1 MSSDTEGTT
10 QRGAETEHGSAAVE
24 PVGHGG
30 TLRAVGPLED
40 PGLPPHR
47 PRPTDVDPR
56 AAKRAERQIA
66 GMFVASTLLSIG
78 FVVAYFAIPNNSRFL
93 DTNASNLALGVS
105 LGLALLLIGLAAIQW
120 AKKLMVDE
128 EVSEE
133 RHLVA
138 SSPEERREAID
149 LVLKGSA
156 ESGLGRRTLIK
167 LSVAPALGLLVAPVV
182 VLLRD
187 LGPLPHNDLFH
198 TTWRPGTRLVRD
210 GLGTPIKASD
220 IVIGSLVNVE
230 PGSLYPNGANSPTAG
245 EVADEDGIGTPD
257 MVSAQTVRARSAA
270 IVVRMA
276 PGEATVP
283 AGRETWNVD
292 GIFCYSKICV
302 HMGCPISLYEQQ
314 THVLLCPCHQSQYDL
329 AQAGKVVFGPAA
341 RAMPQLPIHLDRDG
355 YLVATRDFLVPVG
368 PSFWERG

>member
-1 MSSDTEGTT
+1 MTEL
-10 QRGAETEHGSAAVE
+10 EHGSGAVE
-24 PVGHGG
+24 PAGHGG
-30 TLRAVGPLED
+30 TLRPTGPLED
-40 PGLPPHR
+40 PGIPPHR

-56 AAKRAERQIA
+56 AAKRAERQVA
-66 GMFVASTLLSIG
+66 GMFVLSSLLTIG
-78 FVVAYFAIPNNSRFL
+78 FVVAYFAIPNNTRFL
-93 DTNASNLALGVS
+93 DTNASNLALGGT

-138 SSPEERREAID
+138 STPEERREAID
-149 LVLKGSA
+149 LLLTGAA

-167 LSVAPALGLLVAPVV
+167 LSLLPAMGLLVAPVV

-187 LGPLPHNDLFH
+187 LGPLPGNDLR
-198 TTWRPGTRLVRD
+198 TTSWKKGMRLVRD

-230 PGSLYPNGANSPTAG
+230 PGSLYPEGPETPTAG
-245 EVADEDGIGTPD
+245 SVAGEDDVGTD
-257 MVSAQTVRARSAA
+257 DVSTAQIVRARSAA
-270 IVVRMA
+270 IVIRMA

-283 AGRETWNVD
+283 VGREDWNVD

-314 THVLLCPCHQSQYDL
+314 THILLCPCHQSQYDL
-329 AQAGKVVFGPAA
+329 SQAGKVVFGPAT
-341 RAMPQLPIHLDRDG
+341 RPMPQLPIKVDSSGYLIARDG
-355 YLVATRDFLVPVG
+355 FNEPVG
-368 PSFWERG
+368 PSFWNRG